1 MCFVFCDLR
10 VKSKSR
16 FLILTGRCRLPEE
29 EGWVLRFLSVLPQ
42 QSHWKQAIRCQL
54 SLPGCSNSRSSFG
67 LNRAW
72 TLKGDC
78 LLTPSVAKDDLELL
92 LLLPLPAPAQCDITA
107 TPSSFLKKLP
117 LTKPG
122 VVAYNF
128 NPSTLET
135 DLCEASLGYMWCSET
150 ARAIP
155 RNLAS
160 KNTNNKT

>member
-1 MCFVFCDLR
+1 VGAPLPVGASSAISLETGNQMSAVP
-10 VKSKSR
+10 SR
-16 FLILTGRCRLPEE
+16 LLQLQKQFWIKQGMDTEGRLP
-29 EGWVLRFLSVLPQ
+29 SDSQ
-42 QSHWKQAIRCQL
+42 
-54 SLPGCSNSRSSFG
+54 RSQ
-67 LNRAW
+67 
-72 TLKGDC
+72 
-78 LLTPSVAKDDLELL
+78 DDLELL